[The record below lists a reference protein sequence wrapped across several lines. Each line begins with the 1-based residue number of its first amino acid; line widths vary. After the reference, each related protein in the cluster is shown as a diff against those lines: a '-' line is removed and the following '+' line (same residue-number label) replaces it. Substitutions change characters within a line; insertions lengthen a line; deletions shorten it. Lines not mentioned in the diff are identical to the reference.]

1 MRPTTSKLLV
11 AMAVIVTIT
20 APAGWKWAS
29 TPKKE
34 KHAVAYALAPA
45 GVSDPVSGD
54 VSSPSVNPDGW
65 TWDTEE

>member
-1 MRPTTSKLLV
+1 MRPTSKLLV
-11 AMAVIVTIT
+11 TFAVIVTIA

-34 KHAVAYALAPA
+34 KHAVAYVIAPA
-45 GVSDPVSGD
+45 GGADPVSGD
-54 VSSPSVNPDGW
+54 IVDPSFSPDGW